1 MKYMKRI
8 LVAVFCVLGSL
19 RLGAQDVQFPFPEVP
34 AMMTDTQA
42 RLKFVLE
49 NFWSRYDF
57 TDASSYNEQVGE
69 QGFSEFINL
78 LPYADAQEQKR
89 AVDALMTLI
98 GGDERLMRRFDSLTD
113 HYLGNPNSPLR
124 NDVTYELMLRSL
136 LSSKKI
142 DAARRSRMEFKL
154 NLVARNQPGTKA
166 SDFEYVDRIGR
177 RHRLYELQSEL
188 TLLVFSDPE
197 CEHCHEL
204 MPKIIGS
211 KVLAGD
217 RRLKVLSVY
226 PDENVKAWMQLRPT
240 LPLNWS
246 EGRSPGGQLMREQT
260 FYLPAMP
267 VLYLL
272 DKDKRVLLKDAT
284 LEQVE
289 AMLREASLK

>member
-1 MKYMKRI
+1 MKRI
-8 LVAVFCVLGSL
+8 LLAIVCVLASVAL
-19 RLGAQDVQFPFPEVP
+19 SAQDVQFPFPEVP

-57 TDASSYNEQVGE
+57 ADMSSYNEQVGE

-89 AVDALMTLI
+89 AVDALMTRI
-98 GGDERLMRRFDSLTD
+98 GSDERLMKRFDSLTD

-136 LSSKKI
+136 LTSKKI
-142 DAARRSRMEFKL
+142 DEARRSRMEFKL
-154 NLVARNQPGTKA
+154 NMVARNQPGSKA
-166 SDFEYVDRIGR
+166 SDFEYLDRVGR
-177 RHRLYELQSEL
+177 RHRFYELQSEL

-240 LPLNWS
+240 LPRNWS

-272 DKDKRVLLKDAT
+272 DKDKHVILKDAT

-289 AMLREASLK
+289 GWLKDN